1 MESYSKIIQMECL
14 LKDLNLKV
22 NTMYDINGCKSS
34 TKIKTYT
41 NEVMELEDWE
51 NT

>member
-1 MESYSKIIQMECL
+1 MECL

-22 NTMYDINGCKSS
+22 NTMYDINGYKSS